1 MPTSP
6 HIDFKFKN
14 NNVLQTTPML
24 GVSCVLAR
32 TTNGPYDDP
41 SEIIST
47 FSQFQRIYGSE
58 IVPDGSVSNIE
69 KALQGGSKLRVI
81 RVLGKDAYHG
91 AVQLAIAEK
100 TVAKSEEEGIA
111 PASATPHPNTPPVLM
126 TIASGRVIYRLGFI
140 TKGYGDP
147 IGTTDIFHVGFY
159 KQSNTLYYK
168 IYSGNDQVLEQG
180 PVITYKTADDN
191 NNTSVDYL
199 TLSAFAKNSKYIKPV
214 VIDPVVIDP
223 IFDYDP
229 PFDDLIKWLA
239 DCVDGTKNDV
249 TVTVGGEI
257 PSDTEILFPGIIGS
271 AGLPPTAEEWIAS
284 LDLVRDYTDFYQL
297 FISHISQHLRTDAD
311 ILKVYKAAADMAKE
325 LMEWVLYIEV
335 PKHLTHYTQGTQARD
350 YRAQVTWVQTCL
362 GTVGNSKYIAY
373 FGGGLKYYNE
383 KGNLQDSD
391 VLGTIVGL
399 GDASATQYGPW
410 KSFAGM
416 NRGVIGDAV
425 GPVCPNYG
433 SPSRYNELNTL
444 AQNYINEMVIKDTP
458 DAGKQT
464 MLWHCFSSQVK
475 QDSERFLSIVRL
487 NLYLKKFLRPVLNK
501 YIEEP
506 NVWSTWK
513 RIWLEVKPTL
523 DSLVDEDAMTE
534 YTWMGDQDAT
544 SWDDLSVNNEA
555 DARQGKY
562 HAILKYKDV
571 VPMQEVTMEIVIDA
585 ASKAVSI
592 VETSNNL

>member
-6 HIDFKFKN
+6 HVDFKFKN

-32 TTNGPYDDP
+32 TTKGPYDDP

-58 IVPDGSVSNIE
+58 IVPDGSVSNVE

-81 RVLGKDAYHG
+81 RVLGKG
-91 AVQLAIAEK
+91 ATQG
-100 TVAKSEEEGIA
+100 TVTAPPAQPARKAKDSEDEISV
-111 PASATPHPNTPPVLM
+111 ASAVTDPAKPSALITLKSDSTTYSFGLV
-126 TIASGRVIYRLGFI
+126 

-147 IGTTDIFHVGFY
+147 IGSANTFQVGFY
-159 KQSNTLYYK
+159 KQANTLYYK
-168 IYSGNDQVLEQG
+168 IYSANRQVLEQG

-199 TLSAFAKNSKYIKPV
+199 ALSAFAKNSEYIKPV
-214 VIDPVVIDP
+214 ITAGSS
-223 IFDYDP
+223 FEN
-229 PFDDLIKWLA
+229 LIKWLT
-239 DCVDGTKNDV
+239 DDIDGTKNAI
-249 TVTVGGEI
+249 TITVGDAA
-257 PSDTEILFPGIIGS
+257 PSETEKLFNGTIGS
-271 AGLPPTAEEWIAS
+271 AGSTPTAEEWIAS

-297 FISHISQHLRTDAD
+297 FISHISQHLEQDSD
-311 ILKVYKAAADMAKE
+311 VLKVYKAAADMAKE

-350 YRAQVTWVQTCL
+350 YKAQVTWVQTCL

-383 KGNLQDSD
+383 NGNLQDSD
-391 VLGTIVGL
+391 VVGTIVGL

-562 HAILKYKDV
+562 RAILKYKDV

>member
-6 HIDFKFKN
+6 HVDFKFKN

-32 TTNGPYDDP
+32 TTKGPYDDP

-81 RVLGKDAYHG
+81 RVLGKG
-91 AVQLAIAEK
+91 ATQGTVAATAGKAK

-111 PASATPHPNTPPVLM
+111 PASATPDPATPAALI
-126 TIASGRVIYRLGFI
+126 TIASGGTTYSLGLV

-147 IGTTDIFHVGFY
+147 IGSTDTFQVGFY
-159 KQSNTLYYK
+159 KQSNTLYYR
-168 IYSGNDQVLEQG
+168 IYSGNGQVLEQG
-180 PVITYKTADDN
+180 PVVTYKTADDN

-199 TLSAFAKNSKYIKPV
+199 ALSAFAKNSEYIKPV
-214 VIDPVVIDP
+214 VVAGSS
-223 IFDYDP
+223 FEN
-229 PFDDLIKWLA
+229 LIKWLT
-239 DCVDGTKNDV
+239 DSVDGTKNAV
-249 TVTVGGEI
+249 TVTVGGAA
-257 PSDTEILFPGIIGS
+257 PSDTEKLFTGTIGS
-271 AGLPPTAEEWIAS
+271 AGSNPTADEWIAS

-297 FISHISQHLRTDAD
+297 FISHISQHLTTDAD
-311 ILKVYKAAADMAKE
+311 VLKVYKAAADMVKE

-335 PKHLTHYTQGTQARD
+335 PKHLTHYTQGTQPRD
-350 YRAQVTWVQTCL
+350 YKAQVTWVQACL

-383 KGNLQDSD
+383 NGNLQDSD
-391 VLGTIVGL
+391 VVGTIAGL

-444 AQNYINEMVIKDTP
+444 AQNSINEMVIKDTP

-487 NLYLKKFLRPVLNK
+487 NLYLKKFLRPVFNK
-501 YIEEP
+501 YLEEP
-506 NVWSTWK
+506 NVWGTWK

-544 SWDDLSVNNEA
+544 SWDGLFVNNEA

-562 HAILKYKDV
+562 RAILKYKDV

-585 ASKAVSI
+585 ASKSVSV

>member
-6 HIDFKFKN
+6 HVDFKFKN

-32 TTNGPYDDP
+32 TTKGPYDDP

-69 KALQGGSKLRVI
+69 KALTGGSKLRVI
-81 RVLGKDAYHG
+81 RVLGKG
-91 AVQLAIAEK
+91 ATQGTVAATAASK
-100 TVAKSEEEGIA
+100 TKAAAKSEEEGIVPALSA
-111 PASATPHPNTPPVLM
+111 PDPATSALLI
-126 TIASGRVIYRLGFI
+126 TITSSGVTYSLGLV

-147 IGTTDIFHVGFY
+147 IGSSTDSFQVGFY
-159 KQSNTLYYK
+159 KQVNTLYYK
-168 IYSGNDQVLEQG
+168 IYSDNGQVLEQG
-180 PVITYKTADDN
+180 PVITYKTADEN
-191 NNTSVDYL
+191 NDTSVDYL
-199 TLSAFAKNSKYIKPV
+199 ALSAFAKNSEYIKPV
-214 VIDPVVIDP
+214 VVAGS
-223 IFDYDP
+223 FEN
-229 PFDDLIKWLA
+229 LIKWLT
-239 DCVDGTKNDV
+239 DSVDGTKNAV
-249 TVTVGGEI
+249 TLTVDGAA
-257 PSDTEILFPGIIGS
+257 PTEDEKKFTGTIGS
-271 AGLPPTAEEWIAS
+271 AGSTPTADEWIAS
-284 LDLVRDYTDFYQL
+284 LDFVKDYTDFYQL
-297 FISHISQHLRTDAD
+297 FISHISQHLTADAD
-311 ILKVYKAAADMAKE
+311 VLKVYKAAADMANE

-350 YRAQVTWVQTCL
+350 YKAQVTWVQTCL

-383 KGNLQDSD
+383 NGNLQDSD
-391 VLGTIVGL
+391 VVGTIAGL

-433 SPSRYNELNTL
+433 SPSRYSELNTL

-562 HAILKYKDV
+562 RAILKYKDV

-585 ASKAVSI
+585 ASKSVSI
-592 VETSNNL
+592 VESSNNA

>member
-6 HIDFKFKN
+6 HVDFKFKN

-32 TTNGPYDDP
+32 TTKGPYDDP

-81 RVLGKDAYHG
+81 RVLGKG
-91 AVQLAIAEK
+91 ATQGTVAVTAGKPK
-100 TVAKSEEEGIA
+100 TVAKSEEEGIV
-111 PASATPHPNTPPVLM
+111 PASATPDPATPAALI
-126 TIASGRVIYRLGFI
+126 TIASGETTYSLGLV

-147 IGTTDIFHVGFY
+147 IGSTDTFQVGFY

-168 IYSGNDQVLEQG
+168 IYSGNGQVLEQG
-180 PVITYKTADDN
+180 PVVTYKTADSN

-199 TLSAFAKNSKYIKPV
+199 ALSAFAKNSEYIKPV
-214 VIDPVVIDP
+214 VVAGSS
-223 IFDYDP
+223 FEN
-229 PFDDLIKWLA
+229 LIKWLTES
-239 DCVDGTKNDV
+239 VDGTKNAV
-249 TVTVGGEI
+249 KVTVGGDDNI
-257 PSDTEILFPGIIGS
+257 DTEKMFTGTVGR
-271 AGLPPTAEEWIAS
+271 AGTTPTADEWIAS

-297 FISHISQHLRTDAD
+297 LISHISQHLTANDD
-311 ILKVYKAAADMAKE
+311 VLKVYKAAANMAKE

-335 PKHLTHYTQGTQARD
+335 PKHSTHYTQGTQPRN
-350 YRAQVTWVQTCL
+350 YEAQVTWVKTCL
-362 GTVGNSKYIAY
+362 STVGNSKYIAY

-383 KGNLQDSD
+383 NGNLQDSD
-391 VLGTIVGL
+391 VVGTIAGL

-444 AQNYINEMVIKDTP
+444 AQNCINEMVIKDTP

-487 NLYLKKFLRPVLNK
+487 NLYLKKFLRPVFNK

-562 HAILKYKDV
+562 RAILKYKDV

>member
-6 HIDFKFKN
+6 HVDFKFKN

-32 TTNGPYDDP
+32 TTKGPYDDP

-69 KALQGGSKLRVI
+69 KALTGGSKLRVI
-81 RVLGKDAYHG
+81 RVLGKG
-91 AVQLAIAEK
+91 ATQGTVAATAASK
-100 TVAKSEEEGIA
+100 TKAAAKSEEEGIA
-111 PASATPHPNTPPVLM
+111 PASAVPEPATPAAII
-126 TIASGRVIYRLGFI
+126 TIASGGTTYSLGLV

-147 IGTTDIFHVGFY
+147 IGSTDTFQVGFY
-159 KQSNTLYYK
+159 KQVNTLYYK
-168 IYSGNDQVLEQG
+168 IYSGNGQVLEQG

-199 TLSAFAKNSKYIKPV
+199 ALSAFAKNSEYIKPV
-214 VIDPVVIDP
+214 VVAGSS
-223 IFDYDP
+223 FEN
-229 PFDDLIKWLA
+229 LIKWLTES
-239 DCVDGTKNDV
+239 VDGTKNAV
-249 TVTVGGEI
+249 KVIVGGAAPTETV
-257 PSDTEILFPGIIGS
+257 PTDTEKIFTGTVGS
-271 AGLPPTAEEWIAS
+271 AGTTPTADEWIAS

-297 FISHISQHLRTDAD
+297 LISHISQHLTTDSD
-311 ILKVYKAAADMAKE
+311 VLKVYKAAADMAKE

-350 YRAQVTWVQTCL
+350 YKAQVTWVQTCL

-383 KGNLQDSD
+383 NGNLQDSD
-391 VLGTIVGL
+391 VVGTIAGL

-458 DAGKQT
+458 DSGKQT

-544 SWDDLSVNNEA
+544 SWDDLSVNNES

-562 HAILKYKDV
+562 RAILKYKDV